1 MLQYWALDAFR
12 AGSPTKDHG
21 LAPEAGPDGAA
32 AVQRLLAEGGG
43 QHWSAVLAQAK
54 ELGEVR
60 VHACSLSMDLFGLA
74 QGDLDPLVDDVEGIT
89 AFMLAADGQLVF
101 I

>member
-1 MLQYWALDAFR
+1 
-12 AGSPTKDHG
+12 
-21 LAPEAGPDGAA
+21 
-32 AVQRLLAEGGG
+32 
-43 QHWSAVLAQAK
+43 
-54 ELGEVR
+54 
-60 VHACSLSMDLFGLA
+60 MDLFGLA